1 MTLAQALRTLV
12 LLCAVGTAAAQP
24 MATPAANTVQL
35 AASAA
40 VDVPQDLLAMT
51 LSTQREGTDAA
62 LVQAQ
67 LKTALD
73 AALTEARKAAE
84 PGLMALR
91 TGSFNLSPRYGKD
104 GKLNGWLGSAELVLE
119 GRDMARIAATAGR
132 VPTLTVSQVGFGLSR
147 EQRQRAEAEVQAQA
161 IARFRDKAGEVAK
174 AFGFAG
180 YTLREVAVHANDQG
194 PQPMPRMLAME
205 ARAAMADAA
214 VPVAAGKT
222 TVTVNV
228 SGTVQLQ

>member
-1 MTLAQALRTLV
+1 MQTLRTLV
-12 LLCAVGTAAAQP
+12 MLCAVGAAAAQP
-24 MATPAANTVQL
+24 PTSPPQNTVQL
-35 AASAA
+35 SASAA
-40 VDVPQDLLAMT
+40 VEVPQDLLAMT
-51 LSTQREGTDAA
+51 LSTQREGGDAA
-62 LVQAQ
+62 QVQAQ

-84 PGLMALR
+84 PGRMGVR
-91 TGSFNLSPRYGKD
+91 TGQFHLSPRYGKD
-104 GKLNGWLGSAELVLE
+104 GKLSGWLGSAELVLE
-119 GRDMARIAATAGR
+119 GSDMARIAATAGR
-132 VPTLTVSQVGFGLSR
+132 LSTLTVAQVGFGLSR

-161 IARFRDKAGEVAK
+161 IARFRDKASEIAK

-180 YTLREVAVHANDQG
+180 YGLREVAVNANDQG

-205 ARAAMADAA
+205 ARAAMADAPL
-214 VPVAAGKT
+214 PVAAGRA

>member
-1 MTLAQALRTLV
+1 MQTLRTLV
-12 LLCAVGTAAAQP
+12 LLCAVGSVAAQP
-24 MATPAANTVQL
+24 PTSPPQNTVQL
-35 AASAA
+35 SASAA
-40 VDVPQDLLAMT
+40 VEVPQDLLAMT
-51 LSTQREGTDAA
+51 LSTQREGADAA
-62 LVQAQ
+62 QVQAQ

-84 PGLMALR
+84 PGRMGVR
-91 TGSFNLSPRYGKD
+91 TGQFNLSPRYGKD

-119 GRDMARIAATAGR
+119 GSDMARIAATAGR
-132 VPTLTVSQVGFGLSR
+132 LATLTVAQVGFGLSR

-161 IARFRDKAGEVAK
+161 IARFRDKAGEIAK

-180 YTLREVAVHANDQG
+180 YSLREVAVHANDQG

-205 ARAAMADAA
+205 ARAAMADAPL
-214 VPVAAGKT
+214 PVAAGRA

>member
-1 MTLAQALRTLV
+1 MPRTFWTLA
-12 LLCAVGTAAAQP
+12 LLCAALSAAHAQP
-24 MATPAANTVQL
+24 LPTPPSNTVQL

-40 VDVPQDLLAMT
+40 VDVPQDLLSMT
-51 LSTQREGTDAA
+51 LGTQREGTDAG
-62 LVQAQ
+62 LVQTQ

-73 AALTEARKAAE
+73 AALAEARKAAQ
-84 PGLMALR
+84 PGQMDLR
-91 TGSFNLSPRYGKD
+91 TGGFNLSPRYGKD

-132 VPTLTVSQVGFGLSR
+132 LQTLSVSQVGFGLSR

-161 IARFRDKAGEVAK
+161 IERFRDKAAEIAK
-174 AFGFAG
+174 AFGFTS
-180 YTLREVAVHANDQG
+180 YTLREVAVRANDPGHQ
-194 PQPMPRMLAME
+194 PQPRMMAME
-205 ARAAMADAA
+205 ARVAMADAA
-214 VPVAAGKT
+214 VPVAAGKA